1 MMAQLLRLS
10 TIKPNKY
17 RGDMPSRAEMA
28 RTHDLVQSFLAL
40 SERMRRHYATR
51 VAELDLTP
59 TQAHLLREL
68 APGPRPMGE
77 LAERLACDASNV
89 TGLADRLEARDL
101 VERRAS
107 PGDRRVKVLALTEE
121 GERVQRQLW
130 ERLMTGSPITAGLG
144 KAEQED
150 LRVLL
155 HRLVEASAAPAG
167 STGGPCGPTAPA

>member
-1 MMAQLLRLS
+1 
-10 TIKPNKY
+10 
-17 RGDMPSRAEMA
+17 MA

-59 TQAHLLREL
+59 TQAHLVREL

-89 TGLADRLEARDL
+89 TGLADRLEARGL
-101 VERRAS
+101 LERRPS

-121 GERVQRQLW
+121 GERVQRALW
-130 ERLMTGSPITAGLG
+130 ERLMTDSPITAGLAPG
-144 KAEQED
+144 EQQE
-150 LRVLL
+150 LL
-155 HRLVEASAAPAG
+155 ALLQQLVAAPAAPALQDR
-167 STGGPCGPTAPA
+167 SACAGPTGAGATG